1 LLNTAAAAP
10 ASGVYAK
17 GDLLLN
23 NAYTGTGTTTAIL
36 GWMMNSTGG
45 FTSDPIYSGQNK
57 VGIGYITGAGGTVTQ
72 LTSKATGVTL
82 SKICGAITLNAAA
95 LAANAVVSFTLT
107 NTTIAPDDEVI
118 VRVKSGFATP
128 ATYRAWAEGNA
139 SGSRTIILQNISAG
153 SLSEAVVLGFA
164 VIKSASA

>member
-23 NAYTGTGTTTAIL
+23 NAYTGTGTTGNI
-36 GWMMNSTGG
+36 GWMMSSTGG

-72 LTSKATGVTL
+72 LTSKSTGVTL
-82 SKICGAITLNAAA
+82 NKICGAITLNAAA

-107 NTTIAPDDEVI
+107 NSTIAPDDEVI